1 VAEQDVVA
9 RKNAAFLGMNGSDP
23 YAENLSLTKPIH
35 AVDKSWDGVVTEED
49 AVNKK
54 IAEFMG

>member
-1 VAEQDVVA
+1 
-9 RKNAAFLGMNGSDP
+9 MNGSDP
-23 YAENLSLTKPIH
+23 YAENLSLVKPTH